1 MRRVFEIAGVTGEL
15 ANYNVNPLDYYPSKQ
30 TPLGVHVL
38 FPFLGMLL
46 SACATEADSERA
58 WSACAFVTGEGAGAR
73 YRMGAQ
79 RFENQVLT
87 RDLLLQPDFDM
98 ESVDL
103 SKLRIDVVASLQLQ
117 DLNSQAQDQ
126 DRDIMDSD

>member
-1 MRRVFEIAGVTGEL
+1 
-15 ANYNVNPLDYYPSKQ
+15 
-30 TPLGVHVL
+30 
-38 FPFLGMLL
+38 
-46 SACATEADSERA
+46 
-58 WSACAFVTGEGAGAR
+58 
-73 YRMGAQ
+73 MGAQ

-103 SKLRIDVVASLQLQ
+103 SKLRIDVVASLQ